1 MESADKIPDA
11 GDFWEQ
17 HYEQR
22 PRIWSG
28 QPNARLIQFA
38 ATLPPGHALDL
49 GCGEGADAVWLAE
62 QGWQVTAV
70 DISSDA
76 LGRAQAAAVERGVA
90 DRIAFHRHNL
100 IETFPA
106 GAFDLVSAQ
115 FLQSPLDFPRES
127 VLRAAAEAVA
137 PGGWLLIVEHGESP
151 PWSGLRHHHH
161 MHFPTP
167 QETLAALDLDA
178 TWTSEHVGR
187 LEREATG
194 PEGESGHLID
204 NVLLLKRGHKGAH
217 LP

>member
-1 MESADKIPDA
+1 MESTDETPDA

-17 HYEQR
+17 HYEKR
-22 PRIWSG
+22 TRIWSG
-28 QPNARLIQFA
+28 QPNPRLIQFA
-38 ATLPPGHALDL
+38 ATLTPGHALEL

-70 DISSDA
+70 DISSVA
-76 LGRAQAAAVERGVA
+76 LGRAQAAATERGVA
-90 DRIAFHRHNL
+90 DRIAFHRHDL
-100 IETFPA
+100 TETFPQ

-115 FLQSPLDFPRES
+115 FLQSPLDFPREH
-127 VLRAAAEAVA
+127 VLRAAAAAVA
-137 PGGWLLIVEHGESP
+137 PGGWLLIVEHGEAP
-151 PWSGLRHHHH
+151 PWSGLRHHHAR
-161 MHFPTP
+161 FPTP
-167 QETLAALDLDA
+167 QETLAALGLDA

-204 NVLLLKRGHKGAH
+204 NVLLLKRGQKGAR